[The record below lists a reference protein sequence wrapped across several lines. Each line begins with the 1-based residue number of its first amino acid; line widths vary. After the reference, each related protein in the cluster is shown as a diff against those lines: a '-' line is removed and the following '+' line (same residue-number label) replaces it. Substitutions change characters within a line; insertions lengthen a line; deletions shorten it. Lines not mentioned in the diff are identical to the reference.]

1 MGNGEEGR
9 WKYVLF
15 KLTSQLRKRRLLHEQ
30 VATEMTAY
38 TSSSHG
44 LPIGLSEYSNRDRLL
59 KGVDA
64 SDRE

>member
-30 VATEMTAY
+30 VATEVTAY
-38 TSSSHG
+38 SSHG
-44 LPIGLSEYSNRDRLL
+44 LPTGLSEYSNRDRLL